1 MKGTAKLRQLL
12 REPGMLIAPG
22 AHDVMT
28 ARIVEAEGFQALYLG
43 GFAASASMLGI
54 PDHSLITMTELL
66 VQARNVAAA
75 VNIPILADVDDG
87 GGTPLSA
94 RRTIRLAEQA
104 GLAGV
109 HVEDLVPGK
118 HFVGHRD
125 RLFSKE
131 QAADK
136 IKAAVDART
145 DPDFVIIAR
154 SDAIGVSSLDD
165 ALERANA
172 YAEAGADLL
181 FLPYLRLRDTRKAV
195 DALPKPLFNVA
206 IDTPKEELERAGLK
220 VAVYPVQSL
229 FIAYKAVR
237 DMVKELRATGT
248 IANLAQRTPSQE
260 EFNEFI
266 GAKEATQ
273 LAEKYRIV

>member
-1 MKGTAKLRQLL
+1 
-12 REPGMLIAPG
+12 MLVAPG
-22 AHDVMT
+22 AHDAMT
-28 ARIVEAEGFQALYLG
+28 ARLVEDEGFQTVYLG
-43 GFAASASMLGI
+43 GFATSASMLAI

-75 VNIPILADVDDG
+75 VNIPVISDIDDG
-87 GGTPLSA
+87 GGTALSA

-109 HVEDLVPGK
+109 HVEDLMPGK
-118 HFVGHRD
+118 HFIGHLD
-125 RLFSKE
+125 RLFSKT

-145 DPDFVIIAR
+145 DADFVIIAR
-154 SDAIGVSSLDD
+154 SDAIGVTSLDD

-172 YAEAGADLL
+172 YAEAGADVL
-181 FLPYLRLRDTRKAV
+181 FLPYLRLRDTRKTA
-195 DALPKPLFNVA
+195 DALPKPLLNVV
-206 IDTPKEELERAGLK
+206 IDTPRQDLERAGLK
-220 VAVYPVQSL
+220 VAIYPVQSL
-229 FIAYKAVR
+229 FIAYRAVR
-237 DMVKELRATGT
+237 EMMKELKSTGG
-248 IANLAQRTPSQE
+248 IANFPQRTPTMQ

-266 GAKEATQ
+266 GAREATE

>member
-1 MKGTAKLRQLL
+1 MKGTTKLRQLL
-12 REPGMLIAPG
+12 SQPGILIAPG

-28 ARIVEAEGFQALYLG
+28 ARIVEAEGFQAVYLG
-43 GFAASASMLGI
+43 GFATSASMLGI

-66 VQARNVAAA
+66 MQARNVAAA
-75 VNIPILADVDDG
+75 VNIPIISDIDDA

-109 HVEDLVPGK
+109 HVEDLIPGK
-118 HFVGHRD
+118 HFLGHRD
-125 RLFSKE
+125 RLFPQA

-136 IKAAVDART
+136 IKAAVDARI

-154 SDAIGVSSLDD
+154 SDAIGVTSLED

-181 FLPYLRLRDTRKAV
+181 FLPYLRLRDTRKVV
-195 DALPKPLFNVA
+195 DMLPKPLLNVV
-206 IDTPKEELERAGLK
+206 IDTPRQDLEAAGLK
-220 VAVYPVQSL
+220 VAIYPVQSL
-229 FIAYKAVR
+229 FIAYNAVR
-237 DMVKELRATGT
+237 EMIRELRETGT
-248 IANLAQRTPSQE
+248 IGDFAKRTPTME
-260 EFNEFI
+260 EFNQFI